1 MTWEMK
7 RAARDQI
14 FSTSGA
20 FQRLYS
26 ELFALQEKTDP
37 TCACRVDAA
46 DHDVHEWDVRFPAAA
61 FDVGRKKDV
70 TAGCLRDDLELLE
83 AVNGYGEV
91 QMRVSFMPDLYP
103 FYPPRVRVVRP
114 RLQLC
119 PRRRDAR
126 VRLRD
131 VR

>member
-14 FSTSGA
+14 FSSSGA

-37 TCACRVDAA
+37 TCACRADAA
-46 DHDVHEWDVRFPAAA
+46 DHDVHEWDVPVSAAA
-61 FDVGRKKDV
+61 FDVFRPTAPGR
-70 TAGCLRDDLELLE
+70 LRDDLELLE

-91 QMRVSFMPDLYP
+91 VMRVSFMPDLYP
-103 FYPPRVRVVRP
+103 FYPPRVRVVR
-114 RLQLC
+114 R
-119 PRRRDAR
+119 A
-126 VRLRD
+126 
-131 VR
+131 